1 MEGAFVAIVGL
12 MVIAAVIRMLGRE
25 HRKNIE
31 TYQSS
36 NIAELQ
42 RQIDKLKR
50 ELKALKREIE
60 ELKHSRNGD

>member
-1 MEGAFVAIVGL
+1 VEGYFVAIVGL
-12 MVIAAVIRMLGRE
+12 MLIAVVIRMFGRE

>member
-1 MEGAFVAIVGL
+1 MLITV
-12 MVIAAVIRMLGRE
+12 VIRMFGRE

-31 TYQSS
+31 TYQFS

-60 ELKHSRNGD
+60 EMKRSR